1 MDGIYKIDRIIK
13 KGEKGLKGG
22 KGEKGKKSGKGW
34 AIAKKKELNNWQ
46 ELADYGILLRHSH

>member
-1 MDGIYKIDRIIK
+1 
-13 KGEKGLKGG
+13 LKGG